1 MHYFWIFFKSQIPEG
16 VCQFFFLNSYLPLV
30 DHHWSQQMMH
40 FASRLAIISIA
51 LSITYAVSLD
61 FTSFHGDLSSGE
73 EGPLDAGLGATTTV
87 TDGSQVLAEQS
98 PPYIPPPIPSVGSDH
113 LGDLFKDTIKQA
125 NPNSQ
130 QPSFTPQ
137 DPEMALVLPSPTG
150 PSTSPMNPQPVTS
163 IPLSSYPSPDFDVD
177 PSLSWSSYKDDQSLG
192 TAESIK
198 SADWTTKHSCHP
210 QVAPNSRFRA
220 RGESCTAP
228 QQIIIPEQESVPPKP
243 EKNVPERERVPPK
256 QDSVPPRQES
266 VPPKQNHRRKK
277 ICPQDI
283 IALCCEEKGDFF
295 FVWFPKKCKRCE
307 WEGGVG
313 SQKETGPSG
322 DYFSKLLTLYRF

>member
-1 MHYFWIFFKSQIPEG
+1 MPSL
-16 VCQFFFLNSYLPLV
+16 FLNSYLPLV
-30 DHHWSQQMMH
+30 DHHWPQQMMH
-40 FASRLAIISIA
+40 LASHLAIISIA

-73 EGPLDAGLGATTTV
+73 EGPVDAVLGATTTV

-98 PPYIPPPIPSVGSDH
+98 LPNIPPPIPSVGSDH
-113 LGDLFKDTIKQA
+113 LDDLSKDTIKQA

-137 DPEMALVLPSPTG
+137 GLEMALVLPSPTG

-163 IPLSSYPSPDFDVD
+163 IPLSSYSSTDFDVD
-177 PSLSWSSYKDDQSLG
+177 PSLSWSSYKDGQSSG
-192 TAESIK
+192 AAESIK

-228 QQIIIPEQESVPPKP
+228 QQIIVPEQESGPPKQ
-243 EKNVPERERVPPK
+243 EQNVPEERERVPAK

-266 VPPKQNHRRKK
+266 VPPKQDHRRRK

-283 IALCCEEKGDFF
+283 ITLCCEEKGDFF
-295 FVWFPKKCKRCE
+295 FVWFPKKCKKCE
-307 WEGGVG
+307 
-313 SQKETGPSG
+313 
-322 DYFSKLLTLYRF
+322 

>member
-1 MHYFWIFFKSQIPEG
+1 
-16 VCQFFFLNSYLPLV
+16 
-30 DHHWSQQMMH
+30 MMH
-40 FASRLAIISIA
+40 FASHLALISIT

-73 EGPLDAGLGATTTV
+73 EEPVDAVLGATTTV
-87 TDGSQVLAEQS
+87 TDGSQLLAELS

-113 LGDLFKDTIKQA
+113 LGDLSKDAIKQA

-150 PSTSPMNPQPVTS
+150 PSTVPMNPLPVTS

-177 PSLSWSSYKDDQSLG
+177 PSLSWSSYKDDQSSG
-192 TAESIK
+192 SAESIK
-198 SADWTTKHSCHP
+198 SADWTIQHSCHP
-210 QVAPNSRFRA
+210 QAAPNSKFRA

-228 QQIIIPEQESVPPKP
+228 QQISVPEQESVPKQ
-243 EKNVPERERVPPK
+243 ENVPAR
-256 QDSVPPRQES
+256 ES
-266 VPPKQNHRRKK
+266 VPPKQESAPPKQDDRRKK

-283 IALCCEEKGDFF
+283 ITLCCEEKGDFF
-295 FVWFPKKCKRCE
+295 FVWFPKKCKKCE
-307 WEGGVG
+307 WKGGWG
-313 SQKETGPSG
+313 QRERLGRFG
-322 DYFSKLLTLYRF
+322 DFSKLLTLYRI